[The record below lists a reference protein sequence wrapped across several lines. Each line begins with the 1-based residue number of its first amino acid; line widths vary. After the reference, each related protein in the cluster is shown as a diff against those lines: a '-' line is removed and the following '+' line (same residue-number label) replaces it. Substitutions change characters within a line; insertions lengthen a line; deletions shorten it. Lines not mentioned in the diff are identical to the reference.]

1 MSKRK
6 NIEAA
11 VEAIDFTVRFKT
23 QENNGKKEKYAEF
36 SGYTSLGRE
45 INLVEFYSKLED
57 LPDLLCE
64 RYDDFDAEEEVK
76 MYLEAK
82 ANGLSGVPDL
92 FSLIRDIQ
100 EEEQQIWELA
110 EAVADG
116 LQGKTPE
123 PPKTWQDLE
132 HDFDLKVSEALD
144 DPGNALTEKA
154 YDALNN
160 ILLEVY
166 GHDIMWLVRKV
177 RDV

>member
-57 LPDLLCE
+57 LPDLLRE
-64 RYDDFDAEEEVK
+64 RYTDFDAEEEVK

-82 ANGLSGVPDL
+82 ANGLAGVPDL

-123 PPKTWQDLE
+123 PPKTWLDRE

-160 ILLEVY
+160 IFLDVY
-166 GHDIMWLVRKV
+166 GHAIMWFVRKV